1 MNPKLKYL
9 LTSRKF
15 WAAMVGIIVAMMK
28 AFWPAFPLTEEQLIP
43 IVVLLVTFILGTAIE
58 DAGQAIGSR
67 PPPGK

>member
-15 WAAMVGIIVAMMK
+15 WAAMVGIIVAMAK
-28 AFWPAFPLTEEQLIP
+28 AFWPNFPLSEEQLIP

-58 DAGQAIGSR
+58 DAGHAIGSK
-67 PPPGK
+67 PPPG

>member
-58 DAGQAIGSR
+58 DAGQAIGNR
-67 PPPGK
+67 P

>member
-1 MNPKLKYL
+1 MSPKLQYL

-67 PPPGK
+67 PPPK